1 MSSEQGRQ
9 TQITQ
14 ETELAL
20 AIVHKQTKHGSN
32 KSLLNT
38 HRGGLNENIIY
49 LGHVASMPMGIS

>member
-9 TQITQ
+9 TPTQ

-20 AIVHKQTKHGSN
+20 AKVHKQTKHGSN

-38 HRGGLNENIIY
+38 HTRGGLNENN
-49 LGHVASMPMGIS
+49 LFKTCSQHAL